1 MKTELDKI
9 DQILV
14 DHLER
19 DARISI
25 SDLANIVNLSRP
37 AVSERIEK
45 LQKQGVLKGYAA
57 VVDHNLLGNSVI
69 AFVAARYDGGKWP
82 LGKTE
87 LAIYELSRR
96 KEILEVHGV
105 AGEDCLYLKV
115 RVKGMKELNELV
127 RSLQYPPLNME
138 TRTTIAM
145 NTYFE
150 KVGGIVLMEK
160 QSREKSR

>member
-14 DHLER
+14 EHLER

-25 SDLANIVNLSRP
+25 SDLADIVDLSRP

-45 LQKQGVLKGYAA
+45 LQKLGVLKGYAA
-57 VVDHNLLGNSVI
+57 VVNHNTLGNPVI
-69 AFVAARYDGGKWP
+69 AFIAARHHSGMINEKQ
-82 LGKTE
+82 E
-87 LAIYELSRR
+87 QAVYELSRR

-115 RVKGMKELNELV
+115 RVKDMKELNELV
-127 RSLQYPPLNME
+127 SSLQQPPLSMA

-145 NTYFE
+145 ITYFQ
-150 KVGGIVLMEK
+150 KVGGIVLMGK
-160 QSREKSR
+160 QVREKSR

>member
-1 MKTELDKI
+1 MKIELDKI
-9 DQILV
+9 DQVIV

-19 DARISI
+19 DARMSI
-25 SDLANIVNLSRP
+25 SDLAGIVDLSRP

-45 LQKQGVLKGYAA
+45 LQKQGILKGYTA
-57 VVDHNLLGNSVI
+57 VFDYDALGTPII
-69 AFVAARYDGGKWP
+69 AFVAARHPGLMGKA
-82 LGKTE
+82 E
-87 LAIYELSRR
+87 NAIYELYRK

-115 RVKGMKELNELV
+115 RVKDIKELNDLV
-127 RSLQYPPLNME
+127 RGLQQPPLSME
-138 TRTTIAM
+138 TKTTIAM

-160 QSREKSR
+160 PVKEKSK